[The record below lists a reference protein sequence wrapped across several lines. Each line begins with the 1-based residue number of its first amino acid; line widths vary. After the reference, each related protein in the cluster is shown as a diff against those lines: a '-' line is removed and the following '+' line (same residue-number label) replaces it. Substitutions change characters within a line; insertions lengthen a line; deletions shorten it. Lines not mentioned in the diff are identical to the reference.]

1 MICFLIVSKLL
12 YLSQPQHNGL
22 PSVRLKLIFFIEML
36 GRGVPHPRPDGAF
49 LPAGLCLQQ
58 PQQPSGVPASPAVR
72 TDGQMADLALR
83 PPGRVVQQARNSV
96 RIHEAQHLPGT
107 DRLPEF
113 LVRRDAARQRVELR
127 KQKRPHGLK
136 GSL

>member
-1 MICFLIVSKLL
+1 M
-12 YLSQPQHNGL
+12 P
-22 PSVRLKLIFFIEML
+22 
-36 GRGVPHPRPDGAF
+36 
-49 LPAGLCLQQ
+49 
-58 PQQPSGVPASPAVR
+58 PAVR

-96 RIHEAQHLPGT
+96 RIHKAQHLPGA

-113 LVRRDAARQRVELR
+113 FLRRDAARQRVELR

-136 GSL
+136 ESL